1 MKEFNMFSYILDQ
14 QATSDE
20 RGQVRNL
27 LEDLPGIEEIYFK
40 GNEIKIKYSA
50 FKIAKEYII
59 EVLENNGFRRAKPKK
74 KGVFQ
79 RFLDKLIKTNKDEFG
94 NKKLDCCDLN

>member
-1 MKEFNMFSYILDQ
+1 MKEFNVLTYILEYQ
-14 QATSDE
+14 PNSDE
-20 RGQVRNL
+20 KSQIRNL
-27 LEDLPGIEEIYFK
+27 FEDLPGIEEIYFK
-40 GNEIKIKYSA
+40 GNEIKVKYSA

-59 EVLENNGFRRAKPKK
+59 EILENNGFKKVKPKK